1 MKKMSKTL
9 LTRLSIKNA
18 EFYGYHGAKQEEHTL
33 GGRYQ
38 IDLDMYYDAKLAIDK
53 DQVQYAVNYENA
65 LYCIEEVISDDSYN
79 LIETIAYDILKFLMD
94 RTPQIEKA
102 TIRVRK
108 LNAPIRRPVSYV
120 EAEHTLTRSACN
132 SENE

>member
-1 MKKMSKTL
+1 
-9 LTRLSIKNA
+9 
-18 EFYGYHGAKQEEHTL
+18 
-33 GGRYQ
+33 
-38 IDLDMYYDAKLAIDK
+38 
-53 DQVQYAVNYENA
+53 VQYAVNYENA

-102 TIRVRK
+102 SIKVRK

-120 EAEHTLTRSACN
+120 EAEHTLSRNSCK

>member
-1 MKKMSKTL
+1 MNKPN
-9 LTRLSIKNA
+9 LTRLSIHNA
-18 EFYGYHGAKQEEHTL
+18 EFYGYHGAKQEEHLL

-38 IDLDMYYDAKLAIDK
+38 VDLDIYYDATLAIEK

-65 LYCIEEVISDDSYN
+65 FYCIEEVICDDSYN
-79 LIETIAYDILKFLMD
+79 LIETIAYDILKFLLD

-108 LNAPIRRPVSYV
+108 LNAPIRRVLDYV
-120 EAEHTLTRSACN
+120 EAEHSLSRAELKPSD
-132 SENE
+132 E